1 MSHNSQTVKILISK
15 RDTLGKRNE
24 VIPSSARTHF
34 LVLGQS
40 MLDFI
45 HTQLAQNRLTCG
57 SNSILIQ
64 WSLLHAYSVWTLLL
78 EQEHKNFVENKV
90 FIRLPA
96 DTEIYS
102 QQGRDGKDGLP
113 GRDGKDFASLN
124 ILRDIVNETVVKGRY
139 CVFSCKMHDDWALI
153 SPLNRCIVMEPL

>member
-1 MSHNSQTVKILISK
+1 M
-15 RDTLGKRNE
+15 
-24 VIPSSARTHF
+24 
-34 LVLGQS
+34 
-40 MLDFI
+40 
-45 HTQLAQNRLTCG
+45 
-57 SNSILIQ
+57 
-64 WSLLHAYSVWTLLL
+64 
-78 EQEHKNFVENKV
+78 

-139 CVFSCKMHDDWALI
+139 CVFSCKMHDD
-153 SPLNRCIVMEPL
+153 